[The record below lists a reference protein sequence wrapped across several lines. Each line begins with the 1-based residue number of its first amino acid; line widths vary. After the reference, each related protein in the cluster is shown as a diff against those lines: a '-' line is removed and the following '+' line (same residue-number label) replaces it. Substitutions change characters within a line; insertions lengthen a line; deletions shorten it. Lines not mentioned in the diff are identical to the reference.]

1 MIKKKEGLGYL
12 INWLIRLGDICL
24 INLVFV
30 FLYFFLAD
38 KISSQFRV
46 ELFLLINLIYFVA
59 ASIIPLKIASNIIF
73 FDRIIQRSFSFIT
86 LYFILF
92 TVGFYI
98 FILGHFSFEYWLL
111 SYAILMFSYL
121 LWHVLIRSV
130 LKWYRRKGYNYKRV
144 VIVGNGSSAVGIYNE
159 LKSNDYGYRILGIF
173 GDIPESE
180 CIATDINYLGDITEV
195 EKYCFENN
203 IDEIFCTL
211 ANSEESVIVQLVNFA
226 EHNMIRFYLVPD
238 FYSYI
243 RRKLVL
249 SSLQST
255 PVIAIRPEPL
265 QNIANQILKRVFDVV
280 FSLIVL
286 VTIFPVIYFIFGLL
300 IKISSKGP
308 IIFRQQRTGLHG
320 KVFTCFKFRTMV
332 LNDDSE
338 RLTTLPSDSRITFV
352 GAFMRRTSMDELPQF
367 FNVLIGNMSIVG
379 PRPHM
384 VKETDRYNQLI
395 DKFMIRHLIKPGIT
409 GWAQISGYR
418 GETRTIEQME
428 GRIKRDVWYLENWSF
443 ALDLKIIAVT
453 TYQVLKG
460 DDKAF

>member
-98 FILGHFSFEYWLL
+98 FRLGHFSFEYWLL